1 MFYSNVFYQH
11 TYGVLFCF
19 VLIYCAFVK
28 GLTCLDEQEKSVF
41 IMGFFLFLLI
51 KHFCFMEICI
61 NESSIEYLEN
71 ISYYH

>member
-41 IMGFFLFLLI
+41 IMCFFSFPVDKTFLFYGNMY
-51 KHFCFMEICI
+51 K
-61 NESSIEYLEN
+61 
-71 ISYYH
+71 